1 MSSRVVA
8 TNPIYADVHNSD
20 DGTAHL
26 KAYEFLHTFDFE
38 TLKEYDVILNEH
50 DNEWDMWV

>member
-1 MSSRVVA
+1 MSSWVVA